1 VISSAAKSRS
11 LPGHAGQTAGQAP
24 AFCPAAATAAPAGCD
39 CPAGDAQLGHTAVNL
54 SGRIGAETASGP
66 IDPALAA
73 GWTRRR
79 RRPGAWQH
87 EHRRN
92 IIFTPGTF
100 RRFTETLVKEI
111 DPEMRSAYAL
121 SANVCERSTRSI
133 RLRLS
138 ESAATASSAQITR
151 SRAAWRTEM
160 ATRAAAQIGGS
171 CTHLPRVYTYGP
183 SQHCARAGRRG
194 PCRVRMTR
202 AAVGAAC
209 AVVPAE
215 QLWKVL
221 AAQRATHFPRGER
234 AAVAAVAG
242 LPAGRGRHP
251 RGDPGRVSGGG
262 LLIGGG
268 RRRRCVPR

>member
-1 VISSAAKSRS
+1 VRPDNESDLIGRKSRP

-24 AFCPAAATAAPAGCD
+24 AICPAAATAAPAGCD
-39 CPAGDAQLGHTAVNL
+39 CPAGDAQLGYTAVNL
-54 SGRIGAETASGP
+54 SDRIGAETASGP

-73 GWTRRR
+73 DWTRRR

-121 SANVCERSTRSI
+121 SANACERSTRSI

-160 ATRAAAQIGGS
+160 ATRAAAQNGGYFAS
-171 CTHLPRVYTYGP
+171 AMLTVIAEGDRRLDSLLSRPGGE
-183 SQHCARAGRRG
+183 GRL
-194 PCRVRMTR
+194 VQ
-202 AAVGAAC
+202 
-209 AVVPAE
+209 E
-215 QLWKVL
+215 
-221 AAQRATHFPRGER
+221 AQRAARM
-234 AAVAAVAG
+234 
-242 LPAGRGRHP
+242 
-251 RGDPGRVSGGG
+251 
-262 LLIGGG
+262 
-268 RRRRCVPR
+268 C